1 MDALR
6 QYVISVV
13 AGAMICGIAMSLF
26 SKGALRQ
33 ILKMLCGL
41 ILSLCVLRPMMKG
54 EIWDSFRFE
63 DFLSDEAAQTAAMG
77 EEYSDRAIREIIK
90 SETEAYILDK
100 AQSLGAK
107 VSAEV
112 SLSLDG
118 VPVAVRIG
126 GSLSP
131 YIKRE
136 LSDYISRDLGISKEN
151 QVWTT

>member
-54 EIWDSFRFE
+54 EIWDSFGFE
-63 DFLSDEAAQTAAMG
+63 DLLSDDAAQTAAMG
-77 EEYSDRAIREIIK
+77 EEYSARAIREIIK

-100 AQSLGAK
+100 AQSLGVK
-107 VSAEV
+107 VTAEV
-112 SLSLDG
+112 SLSPDG
-118 VPVAVRIG
+118 VPVGVRIC

-131 YIKRE
+131 YVKRD
-136 LSDYISRDLGISKEN
+136 LSDDISRDLGISKEN